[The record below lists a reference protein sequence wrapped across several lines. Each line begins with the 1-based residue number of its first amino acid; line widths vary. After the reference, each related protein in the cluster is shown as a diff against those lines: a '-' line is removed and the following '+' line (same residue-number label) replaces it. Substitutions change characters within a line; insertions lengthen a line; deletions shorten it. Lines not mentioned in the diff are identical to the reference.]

1 MDQRMK
7 KRNERRQDTT
17 IKKRETE
24 NDLMTQKHLMQMD
37 DYLDQRKAN
46 EWLKLLLQQ
55 QQQKEKI
62 RL

>member
-1 MDQRMK
+1 M
-7 KRNERRQDTT
+7 
-17 IKKRETE
+17 KKRETE

-46 EWLKLLLQQ
+46 EWLKLLQQ